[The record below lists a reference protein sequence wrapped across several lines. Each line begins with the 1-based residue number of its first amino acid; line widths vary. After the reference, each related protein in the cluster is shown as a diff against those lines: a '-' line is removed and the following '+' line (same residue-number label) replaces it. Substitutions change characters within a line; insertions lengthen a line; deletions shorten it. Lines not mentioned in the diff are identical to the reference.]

1 MSVPTPTLDES
12 IERMKQEIIADVKAG
27 RVPADCPSFSALHD
41 DERSELVSSMS
52 NMAVGKAFNSIIK
65 GIGIN
70 DIGEILFNWN
80 ESQLNEDG
88 DKIFR
93 YPGRDG
99 RFARGKEGGKNIVS
113 KRVFLAWLLSDDPF
127 NEKVYG
133 ANIRNDSEWAALIQ
147 RAREAALGKI

>member
-1 MSVPTPTLDES
+1 
-12 IERMKQEIIADVKAG
+12 
-27 RVPADCPSFSALHD
+27 
-41 DERSELVSSMS
+41 MS
-52 NMAVGKAFNSIIK
+52 NTAVGKAFNAIIK

-99 RFARGKEGGKNIVS
+99 RFSRGKEGGIVIIG
-113 KRVFLAWLLSDDPF
+113 KREFLAWLLSEYPF
-127 NEKVYG
+127 DEKVYG
-133 ANIRNDSEWAALIQ
+133 VNIRIDTEWSALIR
-147 RAREAALGKI
+147 RAREVASGGHGTWLR